1 MVLDRAGQPGG
12 VAESGRCAGP
22 GVARFDASGGYER
35 LDVHGC
41 DLVMHPRVRRWV
53 ELMPALRRPAVS
65 FVWIT
70 EDGVWAHVD
79 LAVPPTAEGQ
89 QVTVTAA
96 VRTGEPPYGLTAR
109 ELDVLTLL
117 AGGLTNTSVGHYLGT
132 SPRTVGKQ
140 VEALLD
146 KLGQPSRSAA
156 AAFAVDSGL
165 IRLPVPGGCSEL
177 SALGAGMLDAL
188 ARGGT
193 RPPRFA
199 GAPRRG
205 SRIFAP
211 RPLTVG
217 LMAPLLGAYG
227 ADGEELRR
235 GAELAVTELNAR
247 GGVAGRPLELVTFP
261 LDNQD
266 ATSVDAAFRAAGAAE
281 PVALVGSYLLVDE
294 RNSYERAAEYGIP
307 YLNVGSSDLQASW
320 VHAEPSVFGNVFQ
333 AGPRRSNYVRGFLRF
348 ASHARAAGLWRPPHR
363 TMGVVEPEDA
373 DSEIL
378 PAGGADLVEAAG
390 WRVEFRIRTR
400 PPYDD
405 WSEVLRQ
412 LRRVSP
418 AALLLGNHP
427 PTATAAFQRA
437 FVRDPSP
444 TLIYNVY
451 TPSVPAYV
459 SAAGE
464 AAEGVVWASVTGR
477 YGDARG
483 AAFARNYARLHGGVP
498 GHGLAGAGYD
508 QVQVLARA
516 WSTVTR
522 PGSSAETVAALRSV
536 VHRGVN
542 GAYFLGAPGQTNAA
556 YPDENP
562 DPSLAQAPLV
572 YQVQDG
578 ISRAVHPAP
587 YAEAVFRLPPWLAG
601 EPCGRT
607 VH

>member
-1 MVLDRAGQPGG
+1 MARDRSRPS
-12 VAESGRCAGP
+12 ESVSGNERQLGP
-22 GVARFDASGGYER
+22 GVARLDASGRFER
-35 LDVHGC
+35 LDVLGC
-41 DLVMHPRVRRWV
+41 DLVMDQRVRRWA
-53 ELMPALRRPAVS
+53 ELMPATRKSAVS

-70 EDGVWAHVD
+70 EDGVWAHID
-79 LAVPPTAEGQ
+79 LSVPLTAEGRE
-89 QVTVTAA
+89 VTVTVA

-117 AGGLTNTSVGHYLGT
+117 AGGLTNASVARYLGT

-165 IRLPVPGGCSEL
+165 LRLPVPGGCAEL
-177 SALGAGMLDAL
+177 SALGVGMLDTL
-188 ARGGT
+188 ERGRGG
-193 RPPRFA
+193 PPRFA
-199 GAPRRG
+199 GAPRRN
-205 SRIFAP
+205 SRLFAP

-227 ADGEELRR
+227 ADGEELVK
-235 GAELAVTELNAR
+235 GAELAVAELNAR
-247 GGVAGRPLELVTFP
+247 GGVSGQPVELATFA

-266 ATSVDAAFRAAGAAE
+266 AVSVDTAFRAAGARDLS
-281 PVALVGSYLLVDE
+281 ALVGSYLLVDE
-294 RNSYERAAEYGIP
+294 RSSYERAAEYGVP
-307 YLNVGSSDLQASW
+307 YLNVGSSDLQAAW
-320 VHAEPSVFGNVFQ
+320 VDSEPSVFGNVFQ
-333 AGPRRSNYVRGFLRF
+333 AGPRRSNYMHGFLRF
-348 ASHARAAGLWRPPHR
+348 AAQTGAAGLWQPAHR
-363 TMGVVEPEDA
+363 TIGVVEPEVA

-378 PAGGADLVEAAG
+378 PSRGADLMEAAG
-390 WRVEFRIRTR
+390 WRVEFRIKTR

-405 WSEVLRQ
+405 WSTVLEQ
-412 LRRVSP
+412 LRRTSP
-418 AALLLGNHP
+418 AALMLGNHP
-427 PTATAAFQRA
+427 PTAMAAFQRA

-444 TLIYNVY
+444 TLVYNVY
-451 TPSVPAYV
+451 TPSVPAYLG
-459 SAAGE
+459 AAGE

-483 AAFARNYARLHGGVP
+483 ASFARNYARLHGGIP

-516 WSTVTR
+516 WGATSGPGR
-522 PGSSAETVAALRSV
+522 PGETVDALRSI

-542 GAYFLGAPGQTNAA
+542 GAYFLGAAGQTNAA

-572 YQVQDG
+572 FQIQEG
-578 ISRAVHPAP
+578 TSRAIHPTP
-587 YAEAVFRLPPWLAG
+587 YAEAAFRLPPWLRQ
-601 EPCGRT
+601 ECPRRT
-607 VH
+607 AV

>member
-1 MVLDRAGQPGG
+1 MARDRSQP
-12 VAESGRCAGP
+12 SGSVSENGRPAGP
-22 GVARFDASGGYER
+22 GVARLDASGRYER
-35 LDVHGC
+35 LDVLGC
-41 DLVMHPRVRRWV
+41 DLVMDQRVRRWA
-53 ELMPALRRPAVS
+53 ELMPATRKSALS

-70 EDGVWAHVD
+70 GDGAWAHVD
-79 LAVPPTAEGQ
+79 LAVPPTAEGG

-117 AGGLTNTSVGHYLGT
+117 AGGLTNASVAHYLGT

-146 KLGQPSRSAA
+146 KLGQPSRGAA

-165 IRLPVPGGCSEL
+165 LRLPVPGDCAEL
-177 SALGAGMLDAL
+177 SAIGVGMLDAL
-188 ARGGT
+188 ERGWS

-199 GAPRRG
+199 GAPRRNSG
-205 SRIFAP
+205 LFAP
-211 RPLTVG
+211 RPLTIG

-227 ADGEELRR
+227 ADGGELLK

-247 GGVAGRPLELVTFP
+247 GGVSGRPLELATFP

-266 ATSVDAAFRAAGAAE
+266 AVSVDKAFRAAGALDLSAM
-281 PVALVGSYLLVDE
+281 VGSYLLVDE
-294 RNSYERAAEYGIP
+294 RSSYERAAEYGIP
-307 YLNVGSSDLQASW
+307 YLNVGSSDLQAAW
-320 VHAEPSVFGNVFQ
+320 VDSEPSVFGNVFQ
-333 AGPRRSNYVRGFLRF
+333 AGPRRSNYVRGFLRC
-348 ASHARAAGLWRPPHR
+348 ASRTRAAGLWQPSHR
-363 TMGVVEPEDA
+363 TIGVVEPEVA

-378 PAGGADLVEAAG
+378 SDRSADLMEAAG
-390 WRVEFRIRTR
+390 WRVEFRIKTR

-405 WSEVLRQ
+405 WSDVLER
-412 LRRVSP
+412 LRHTSP

-427 PTATAAFQRA
+427 PTAMAAFQRA

-444 TLIYNVY
+444 TLVYNIY
-451 TPSVPAYV
+451 TPSVPAYLG
-459 SAAGE
+459 AAGE

-483 AAFARNYARLHGGVP
+483 ASFARDYARLHGSTP

-516 WSTVTR
+516 WSATSGPGR
-522 PGSSAETVAALRSV
+522 PGETVDALRSV

-542 GAYFLGAPGQTNAA
+542 GAYFLGAAGQTNAA

-578 ISRAVHPAP
+578 TSRAIHPTP
-587 YAEAVFRLPPWLAG
+587 YAEASFRLPPWLRQ
-601 EPCGRT
+601 ESPRRT
-607 VH
+607 AV